1 MFGVRSTP
9 TSVTLIVGT
18 LQDAL
23 LQQVRSL
30 PLPVALSQ
38 LGHSLLEKEAI
49 PPLARM
55 EGDLGTGP
63 RQRNSTHFQNE
74 PWNGSRGPPQTL
86 IMADALPVQC
96 RSEAPRKRRS
106 GTVITGWVWRG
117 FVLFCCERG
126 KKILFVPW
134 KAQDEYT
141 CWSSGCEPWA
151 AAVSSHQALGESDS
165 RIVSRY
171 RVTSKVPLQKGL
183 KCVYLDLYLLALFF
197 FFLYCLSLFYFLP
210 PLPTTSFPRWPAL
223 KHPASSSQRDQAA
236 VALGRTTCSQPR
248 DWKREKMR

>member
-1 MFGVRSTP
+1 MFAVHSTP
-9 TSVTLIVGT
+9 TSVTLIVAT

-38 LGHSLLEKEAI
+38 LGHSLLEKEAV

-63 RQRNSTHFQNE
+63 RQRNDFHSFSEQAPKWQQGPTANANRGRHTSS
-74 PWNGSRGPPQTL
+74 PVPIWGSKEKEQFT
-86 IMADALPVQC
+86 I
-96 RSEAPRKRRS
+96 
-106 GTVITGWVWRG
+106 ITGWAWRG
-117 FVLFCCERG
+117 FILFCF
-126 KKILFVPW
+126 LFVPW
-134 KAQDEYT
+134 KA
-141 CWSSGCEPWA
+141 CWSSGCEPWT

-171 RVTSKVPLQKGL
+171 RVTSEVPLQKGL
-183 KCVYLDLYLLALFF
+183 KCVYLDPYLLALFF
-197 FFLYCLSLFYFLP
+197 YFFLLFIFILFSAFAPYHLFSSLA
-210 PLPTTSFPRWPAL
+210 SSAL
-223 KHPASSSQRDQAA
+223 KHPACSSQRDQAA

>member
-74 PWNGSRGPPQTL
+74 P
-86 IMADALPVQC
+86 
-96 RSEAPRKRRS
+96 
-106 GTVITGWVWRG
+106 
-117 FVLFCCERG
+117 
-126 KKILFVPW
+126 
-134 KAQDEYT
+134 
-141 CWSSGCEPWA
+141 
-151 AAVSSHQALGESDS
+151 
-165 RIVSRY
+165 
-171 RVTSKVPLQKGL
+171 
-183 KCVYLDLYLLALFF
+183 
-197 FFLYCLSLFYFLP
+197 
-210 PLPTTSFPRWPAL
+210 
-223 KHPASSSQRDQAA
+223 
-236 VALGRTTCSQPR
+236 
-248 DWKREKMR
+248 